1 MSDAVGLV
9 LSTLLASSVEFVE
22 ALTIVLAM
30 GTAREWRSTLIG
42 TAAALALLTALTVAF
57 GIALVGR
64 FPQTGLM
71 LVVGALQLI
80 FGLQWLRKA
89 ILREAGLKAKH
100 DEDETFRAEIAAAR
114 AAGAERRAGLD
125 WFAFVVSFKG
135 VFLEGSEIVFI
146 VITFGL
152 AADDVGLAALGA
164 GIGAVLVLGAGAVLH
179 RPLSQ
184 VPENTIKFAVGLLL
198 ATFGTFF
205 VVEGL
210 GVFRADDAALEW
222 PGGDAIIPALL
233 ALWVAFSAVAVTRLR
248 AVRA

>member
-42 TAAALALLTALTVAF
+42 TGLALLLLTALTAAF

-71 LVVGALQLI
+71 LVVGGLQLI

-89 ILREAGLKAKH
+89 ILREAGRKAKH
-100 DEDETFRAEIAAAR
+100 DEDAVFLAETAAAR
-114 AAGAERRAGLD
+114 AAGDERRAGLD

-164 GIGAVLVLGAGAVLH
+164 GIGAVLVLGAGALMH
-179 RPLSQ
+179 RPLST
-184 VPENTIKFAVGLLL
+184 VPENTIKFAVGVML

-210 GVFRADDAALEW
+210 GVFTPGDEPLHW
-222 PGGDAIIPALL
+222 PGGDAAIPLL
-233 ALWVAFSAVAVTRLR
+233 LVIWLAFSALAVLRLR
-248 AVRA
+248 ERPA

>member
-1 MSDAVGLV
+1 VSDAVGLV
-9 LSTLLASSVEFVE
+9 FSTLLASAVEFVE

-42 TAAALALLTALTVAF
+42 TGAAVALLAALTAAF
-57 GIALVGR
+57 GIALLGR
-64 FPQTGLM
+64 FPQTGLQ
-71 LVVGALQLI
+71 LVVGSLQLI

-89 ILREAGLKAKH
+89 ILREAGRKAKH
-100 DEDETFRAEIAAAR
+100 DEEEAFRTETAAAR
-114 AAGAERRAGLD
+114 AAGDERRGGLD

-152 AADDVGLAALGA
+152 AADNLDLAALGA
-164 GIGAVLVLGAGAVLH
+164 GIGAVLVLTAGLALH

-184 VPENTIKFAVGLLL
+184 VPENTIKFAVGVML

-210 GVFRADDAALEW
+210 GVFRASDAALEW
-222 PGGDAIIPALL
+222 PGGDAMIPVLL
-233 ALWVAFSAVAVTRLR
+233 AGWLAFSAVAVARLR
-248 AVRA
+248 TEP

>member
-9 LSTLLASSVEFVE
+9 LATLLASGVEFVE

-42 TAAALALLTALTVAF
+42 AGLALLVLTVLTAAF

-64 FPQTGLM
+64 FPQTGVM
-71 LVVGALQLI
+71 LVVGGLQLI

-89 ILREAGLKAKH
+89 ILREAGVQAKH
-100 DEDETFRAEIAAAR
+100 DEAQLFAAETAAAR
-114 AAGAERRAGLD
+114 AAGTERRAGLD

-152 AADDVGLAALGA
+152 AADNVGLAALGA
-164 GIGAVLVLGAGAVLH
+164 GLGAAIVLVAGAALH

-184 VPENTIKFAVGLLL
+184 VPENTIKFAVGVML

-210 GVFRADDAALEW
+210 GVFRANEAALEW
-222 PGGDAIIPALL
+222 PGGDAAIPALL
-233 ALWVAFSAVAVTRLR
+233 VVWLAFSAVAVTRR
-248 AVRA
+248 RTQP